1 MKFLNCQTLIFFLF
15 STVAVHAE
23 NSFYQEQMKPGLKRA
38 IDADSVKFLLGGTA
52 ATITAH
58 QEDDITRDR
67 WKNHQMWSA
76 ETTKYG
82 YEYGQYAIGAFLA
95 LGQTY
100 FDHDNGI
107 NHIRSLVA
115 NGVVTITL
123 KYSAQRERPDK
134 SNNVSF
140 PSGHSSDAFTTATSL
155 TYAYGW
161 KAAMIFY
168 PIATYVALSRVADE
182 KHWLSDITAGA
193 FIGVWMGRSFYYE
206 SEKNNE
212 PEGSAKQWQLTPY
225 ALGDRVGLN
234 LSFRF

>member
-1 MKFLNCQTLIFFLF
+1 MMKFLKFTIAMITQF
-15 STVAVHAE
+15 SILTAHAE
-23 NSFYQEQMKPGLKRA
+23 NLFYQEQIKPGLQRA
-38 IDADSVKFLLGGTA
+38 IDADSIKLIFGGTA
-52 ATITAH
+52 ATVGAH
-58 QEDDITRDR
+58 QEDDSVHDR
-67 WKNHQMWSA
+67 WKNHQIWSR

-155 TYAYGW
+155 TYAYG
-161 KAAMIFY
+161 
-168 PIATYVALSRVADE
+168 
-182 KHWLSDITAGA
+182 
-193 FIGVWMGRSFYYE
+193 
-206 SEKNNE
+206 
-212 PEGSAKQWQLTPY
+212 
-225 ALGDRVGLN
+225 
-234 LSFRF
+234 

>member
-1 MKFLNCQTLIFFLF
+1 MRFIHLKILIIFLF
-15 STVAVHAE
+15 STIAAQAE
-23 NSFYQEQMKPGLKRA
+23 NSFYQEQIKPGLQRT
-38 IDADSVKFLLGGTA
+38 IDADSIKILLGGTA
-52 ATITAH
+52 AAVTAH
-58 QEDDITRDR
+58 QEDDTAHDR
-67 WKNHQMWSA
+67 WKDHQMWSA

-107 NHIRSLVA
+107 NHIRALIA
-115 NGVVTITL
+115 NGVVTTTL

-134 SNNVSF
+134 SNKVSF

-161 KAAMIFY
+161 KAAVISY

-193 FIGVWMGRSFYYE
+193 FIGVWMGRSFFYE
-206 SEKNNE
+206 SEKNNK
-212 PEGSAKQWQLTPY
+212 PEDSAKHWQLTPY
-225 ALGDRVGLN
+225 ALADRMGLDFT
-234 LSFRF
+234 LQF